1 MYNLY
6 KIKKVISRM
15 HVHDMFYKK
24 EHNRPF
30 AQNLVRIQRIIL
42 QQIENSQSCC
52 KIKIMGK
59 IYVIFIELCMKG
71 NTLKQECATRSIDFV
86 L

>member
-30 AQNLVRIQRIIL
+30 AHFWLL
-42 QQIENSQSCC
+42 
-52 KIKIMGK
+52 
-59 IYVIFIELCMKG
+59 F
-71 NTLKQECATRSIDFV
+71 
-86 L
+86 